1 MDAAAFLNGTR
12 TQEEINA
19 WRGTPDETLARIRL
33 KYNLTDDVFPE
44 VEIFRLANQYFYGHT
59 DLDARTAAESDYAG
73 FVAGGRTKLPYYVLR
88 AGDLDVDYKHMHAF

>member
-19 WRGTPDETLARIRL
+19 WRGTPEETLARIRT
-33 KYNLTDDVFPE
+33 KYNLAEDVFSE
-44 VEIFRLANQYFYGHT
+44 VELFRLANQFFYSHT
-59 DLDARTAAESDYAG
+59 EHEARAAAEHDHAQ
-73 FVAGGRTKLPYYVLR
+73 FLRGGRSALPYYVLR